1 MRLWFVIVCVV
12 LLSVSSGAQATKYA
26 GEFMTLGGGAR
37 ALAMGSAFT
46 AIADDATATY
56 WNPAGIALLPSLEG
70 SPKGWQAV
78 FMHAE
83 QFGDLINFNFFAATF
98 PLKAGESAWGFTL
111 IQLGSP
117 NNRVIPLKS
126 GMIGNSDGDDLFEPG
141 QGEFINFNYLDFP
154 LESVNDYAA
163 LFSYAQRFGFGQ
175 AGASV
180 KLIRDDQLTGVTSF
194 GIGLDLAF
202 IRRDLWRNIG
212 VGVKLQDA
220 TGTYIGWSTGKREF
234 IYPTLKL
241 GVAYPVRIAAMNST
255 VTVAADGDF
264 RYENRQGA
272 SQLWLG
278 RASADFHV
286 GGELLIRNLVA
297 VRGGWD
303 MGRPTAGMGLLVQDI
318 SAWHLSLGL
327 DYALLLDDKLDNT
340 HRVSLMVSH

>member
-1 MRLWFVIVCVV
+1 MRQWFVIVCVV
-12 LLSVSSGAQATKYA
+12 LLSVSSGAHATKYA

-56 WNPAGIALLPSLEG
+56 WNPAGVALLPSLEG
-70 SPKGWQAV
+70 SPKGWQAI

-83 QFGDLINFNFFAATF
+83 QFGDLLDFDFFAAAF
-98 PLKAGESAWGFTL
+98 PLKAGESAWGFTF
-111 IQLGSP
+111 IHLGIP
-117 NNRVIPLKS
+117 DIRIIPLLP
-126 GMIGNSDGDDLFEPG
+126 GMIGNSNGDDILDD
-141 QGEFINFNYLDFP
+141 GELINFNPEDFP
-154 LESVNDYAA
+154 LESANDYAA
-163 LFSYAQRFGFGQ
+163 MFSYAQRLGFGQ

-180 KLIRDDQLTGVTSF
+180 KLIRNDQVTGVSSF

-220 TGTYIGWSTGKREF
+220 TGTYISWSTGRREF

-241 GVAYPVRIAAMNST
+241 GVAYPVKIAAMNST
-255 VTVAADGDF
+255 VTIAADGDF
-264 RYENRQGA
+264 RYENRRGA

-278 RASADFHV
+278 RASADFHF
-286 GGELLIRNLVA
+286 GGEILIRDLVA

-303 MGRPTAGMGLLVQDI
+303 MGRPTAGMGLLVHDI
-318 SAWHLSLGL
+318 SAWHVSLGL
-327 DYALLLDDKLDNT
+327 DYALLLHDKLNNT
-340 HRVSLMVSH
+340 HRVSLMISH